1 MATTVTSKGQATIP
15 KNVRKA
21 LGIVPGS
28 RIDFVVE
35 DGSARIVP
43 VRNGK
48 PSKVED
54 GPQILGYKGKTV
66 TLEEMDE
73 AIAAGA
79 AGSL

>member
-15 KNVRKA
+15 KDVRKA

-43 VRNGK
+43 VRNSK